1 MKLDEIAKHQR
12 HHDLLEVRLEAQTP
26 PLPPHGFATCAEALA
41 ALHAGEVTST
51 SASPS
56 STSSKEDSPELD
68 TETVIAL
75 TEPALLEAPEEP
87 LTAPSLPETAEAA
100 LTAPALPETAEA
112 ALTAPALPDTPE
124 ASVPPTSLADLTMLK
139 VFAAPA
145 EPEEEKKGKLKPTS
159 PDNTGSTI
167 ECINLSGSPELGSP
181 TSSASYVTIG
191 TSSDEEGVK
200 FAACYLTSP

>member
-1 MKLDEIAKHQR
+1 M
-12 HHDLLEVRLEAQTP
+12 EAQTP

-87 LTAPSLPETAEAA
+87 LTAPSLSLPETAEAALTAPALPETAEAA

-145 EPEEEKKGKLKPTS
+145 EPEEEKKGKLKPAS

-181 TSSASYVTIG
+181 TSSVSYVTIG
-191 TSSDEEGVK
+191 TSSDEEVVK

>member
-1 MKLDEIAKHQR
+1 M
-12 HHDLLEVRLEAQTP
+12 EAQTP

-68 TETVIAL
+68 TETVI
-75 TEPALLEAPEEP
+75 
-87 LTAPSLPETAEAA
+87 A

-145 EPEEEKKGKLKPTS
+145 EPEEEKKGKLKPAS

-191 TSSDEEGVK
+191 TSSDEEVVK